1 MYLISLQKFRV
12 AVRDILFKLKLRK
25 PKAFKGIDL
34 EKSECDALGDSII
47 DLRTRSSSIKSVIP
61 NRNSSISDY
70 YSVANDT
77 SSERDNIEDPYECS
91 YGFGYG
97 IYDDCYG
104 DISFST
110 KKKRFPNTGSNFSKI
125 PIHFEISQTANQAAL
140 VTSETQESTQRIRN
154 YTSL

>member
-1 MYLISLQKFRV
+1 MCLISLQKFRA
-12 AVRDILFKLKLRK
+12 AVRDILFKLKIRK

-125 PIHFEISQTANQAAL
+125 PILSEIPKIINPAAW
-140 VTSETQESTQRIRN
+140 VSSKTQKDTKPIKN
-154 YTSL
+154 

>member
-1 MYLISLQKFRV
+1 MCLISLQKFRA

-125 PIHFEISQTANQAAL
+125 PILSEIPKIINPAAW
-140 VTSETQESTQRIRN
+140 VSSKTQKDTKPIKN
-154 YTSL
+154 

>member
-1 MYLISLQKFRV
+1 MCLISLQKFR
-12 AVRDILFKLKLRK
+12 ATVRDILFKLKIRK

-125 PIHFEISQTANQAAL
+125 PILSEIPKIINPAAW
-140 VTSETQESTQRIRN
+140 VSSKTQKDTKSIKN
-154 YTSL
+154 

>member
-34 EKSECDALGDSII
+34 GNSECDALGDSII

-125 PIHFEISQTANQAAL
+125 PILSEIPKIINPAAW
-140 VTSETQESTQRIRN
+140 VSSKTQKDTKPIKN
-154 YTSL
+154 